1 MMKLTVLL
9 ITLKL
14 LSMYQIRF
22 IEIGDKVDLKV
33 NGATANN
40 STWYDIDSTMR
51 ITKKDSKLLGEPFDS
66 IKYVSKK
73 DDVISNE
80 ALIQIN
86 YPPNKNQNPSS
97 VNNQITINK
106 NQTYVLNKNF
116 TFNSSVDRIRIVKF
130 DQNAGE
136 LLFNKRPIY
145 IGQEIMIY
153 DLNKLEFLSKNGI
166 GNPYQS
172 LIYKAGNNQKY
183 STQEYYLRFKI
194 DGKSFLEEPVIKNSI
209 TDISASVS
217 IPIKNGVINGK
228 AYLKV
233 KVQTDSIRIFEK
245 GSVVVNELE
254 VIKSGEYFFNVDLNS
269 EGEFNFNIYM
279 SSDEVISDGAIYFN
293 VELISINNDT
303 TIVDQEN
310 NKSLII
316 VNL

>member
-33 NGATANN
+33 NGAAANN

-233 KVQTDSIRIFEK
+233 KVQTDSIKIFEK

>member
-1 MMKLTVLL
+1 M
-9 ITLKL
+9 
-14 LSMYQIRF
+14 
-22 IEIGDKVDLKV
+22 
-33 NGATANN
+33 
-40 STWYDIDSTMR
+40 
-51 ITKKDSKLLGEPFDS
+51 
-66 IKYVSKK
+66 
-73 DDVISNE
+73 
-80 ALIQIN
+80 
-86 YPPNKNQNPSS
+86 
-97 VNNQITINK
+97 
-106 NQTYVLNKNF
+106 
-116 TFNSSVDRIRIVKF
+116 
-130 DQNAGE
+130 
-136 LLFNKRPIY
+136 
-145 IGQEIMIY
+145 
-153 DLNKLEFLSKNGI
+153 
-166 GNPYQS
+166 
-172 LIYKAGNNQKY
+172 
-183 STQEYYLRFKI
+183 RFKI

-209 TDISASVS
+209 TDISTSVS
-217 IPIKNGVINGK
+217 IPIKNGVINRK

>member
-1 MMKLTVLL
+1 
-9 ITLKL
+9 
-14 LSMYQIRF
+14 MYQIRF

>member
-1 MMKLTVLL
+1 
-9 ITLKL
+9 
-14 LSMYQIRF
+14 MYQIRF

-33 NGATANN
+33 NGAAANN

-209 TDISASVS
+209 TDISTSVS

>member
-33 NGATANN
+33 NGAAANN

-80 ALIQIN
+80 ALMQIN

>member
-33 NGATANN
+33 NGAAANN

-209 TDISASVS
+209 TDIIASVS

-233 KVQTDSIRIFEK
+233 KVQTDSIKIFEK

>member
-33 NGATANN
+33 NGAAANN

-233 KVQTDSIRIFEK
+233 KVQTDSIRIFKK